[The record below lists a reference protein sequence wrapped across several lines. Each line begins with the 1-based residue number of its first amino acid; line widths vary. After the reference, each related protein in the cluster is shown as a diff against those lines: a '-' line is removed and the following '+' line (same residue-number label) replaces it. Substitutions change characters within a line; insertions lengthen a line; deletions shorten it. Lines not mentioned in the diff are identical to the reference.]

1 MVAAV
6 RRVGELDRHACR
18 EEFERRFA
26 VEVMAE
32 AYLRVYERARSSMRD
47 IVRLAPPTHA
57 TPMLQS

>member
-6 RRVGELDRHACR
+6 RRVGELERRECR

-32 AYLRVYERARSSMRD
+32 AYLRVYERARSSTRD
-47 IVRLAPPTHA
+47 VVRVAPPAHA